1 MLKTHLRNLSSGDC
15 AYRRNNG
22 GIKKCFI
29 LNIFDGI
36 FQSFIQIA
44 VFRVTYKSKEPT
56 MDLKGVSSPLPS
68 ICIVR
73 TITCDHAILN

>member
-1 MLKTHLRNLSSGDC
+1 MSNIKSHKQHAIFFIINVKMILDNCYFMLKTHLRNLSSGDC
-15 AYRRNNG
+15 AYRRNNS

-44 VFRVTYKSKEPT
+44 VF
-56 MDLKGVSSPLPS
+56 
-68 ICIVR
+68 
-73 TITCDHAILN
+73 